1 MLTLDIFNGD
11 AFSVSSLT
19 KAINDT
25 PYSPGRIGELGYFSE
40 EGIPT
45 TSLMIERQGTVL
57 SLVPNLPRGASGST
71 KDSDKRKMIPIATT
85 HLPQRASVLADEVQ
99 GIRAFGT
106 TTELQTVQGIVDKRL
121 SKMRRDIDVTMEYQR
136 IGAIKGQIL
145 DADGT
150 TVLLDLNTTFATTQG
165 TKSLILGTPGTNVR
179 NKIIEARRMA
189 EVALGNLMYKGLRCL
204 CSQTFFD
211 ALVSHAKVES
221 TYERYQIAGQVGEV
235 LRSDLRAG
243 FVYGGVIFEEY
254 RGTVGGIDFIGAG
267 DAYMIPEGVP
277 DLFITN
283 FAPADYMETV
293 NTMGLPYY
301 AKQELMDFN
310 KGVTI
315 EAQSNPISI
324 CTRPNAVIKL
334 TA

>member
-1 MLTLDIFNGD
+1 MLTLDIFNND

-25 PYSPGRIGELGYFSE
+25 PYMPGRIGALGLFSE
-40 EGIPT
+40 EGIST
-45 TSLMIERQGTVL
+45 TSLMIERQGTTL
-57 SLVPNLPRGASGST
+57 SLVPNTARGAPAAPKG
-71 KDSDKRKMIPIATT
+71 SDKRTMMSIATT

-106 TTELQTVQGIVDKRL
+106 QTELQTVQGIVEKRL
-121 SKMRRDIDVTMEYQR
+121 AKMRRDIDVTMEFQR

-145 DADGT
+145 DADGS
-150 TVLLDLNTTFATTQG
+150 TVLLDLNSTFGTTQG
-165 TKSLILGTPGTNVR
+165 TKSLVLGTATTNVR
-179 NKIIEARRMA
+179 NKIIEARRLV
-189 EVALGNLMYKGLRCL
+189 EVALGNLMYSGLRCL
-204 CSQTFFD
+204 CSAQFFD

-254 RGTVGGIDFIGAG
+254 RGTIGGIDFIAPGE
-267 DAYMIPEGVP
+267 AYMIPEGVA
-277 DLFITN
+277 DMFLTN

-301 AKQELMDFN
+301 AKQQLMDFN
-310 KGVTI
+310 KGILI
-315 EAQSNPISI
+315 ESQSNPISI
-324 CTRPNAVIKL
+324 CTRPNAVIKI